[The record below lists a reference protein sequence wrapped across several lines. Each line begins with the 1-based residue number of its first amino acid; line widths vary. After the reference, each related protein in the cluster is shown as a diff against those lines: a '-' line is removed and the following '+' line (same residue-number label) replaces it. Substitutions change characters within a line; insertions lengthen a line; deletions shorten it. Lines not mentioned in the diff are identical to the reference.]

1 MSMKFSLLNISFL
14 YDSNFMKFAKRNSWK
29 KYMKFSANFL
39 PMLSEFSVLSNESC
53 TAENLSQNV
62 EHLEKRSTP
71 LQVGIV
77 LAV

>member
-1 MSMKFSLLNISFL
+1 
-14 YDSNFMKFAKRNSWK
+14 
-29 KYMKFSANFL
+29 MKFSANFL